1 MPINKK
7 DEQLIALLQKDARIS
22 VAEIARRI
30 KLSRTAAKARLDK
43 LERSG
48 VISGYSVRLSNQY
61 LQGRV
66 QAMVMIKSPPL
77 KRERLEKALMK
88 MDNLRSLYSI
98 SGVFD
103 LVAVISAQ
111 TISELD
117 EYIDK
122 IGQLKGV
129 EDTMSSVILSTKLS
143 R

>member
-1 MPINKK
+1 MTINKK
-7 DEQLIALLQKDARIS
+7 DAQIIALLQKNARMP
-22 VAEIARRI
+22 VAQIARKI
-30 KLSRTAAKARLDK
+30 DVSRTAAKARLDK

-48 VISGYSVRLSNQY
+48 IITGYSVRLSDKF

-77 KRERLEKALMK
+77 KREAIEKALLK
-88 MDNLRSLYSI
+88 MHYLQSLNSI

-103 LVAVISAQ
+103 LVAVVSAQ
-111 TISELD
+111 TVSELD

>member
-7 DEQLIALLQKDARIS
+7 DEQLISLLQKDARIS
-22 VAEIARRI
+22 IAEIARRI

-88 MDNLRSLYSI
+88 MGNLQSLYSI